1 MPSHAAP
8 HMTRQQRGHSRAS
21 EFSGPSSPMNSDD
34 ESCTSLDIRQPQEQH
49 DFSFKWPADARAAL
63 KKDIDAFL
71 VALPLGSTSE
81 DARLEELVAGKLL
94 EMGLAQ
100 ASLQQ
105 KLTEWSHVANDL
117 RGMVHK
123 QQEQLRGMQ
132 GVGNAGGEPVSPS
145 IALQPRHHDR
155 LPAGFQALASIR
167 QSQDIEEFLEIAHQ
181 ASMSRPSEEEEHLR
195 FQVNELEGRLL
206 ASQKQLEDLQCV
218 QRAFSDHQDIA
229 ALEGTRQL
237 QGELRSARA
246 AAAEAG
252 DAAKVAQAEAQ
263 RLRKTLINAEM
274 ELQQASVTNDDLR
287 RQLQD
292 HAEADAISA
301 AESEAIRA
309 RDSKL
314 LEYQDIIAQLEDQ
327 LAATSNA
334 GSETSKRHAA
344 SVSGM
349 QHRMDDA
356 LRKAD
361 SLSADLVSA
370 HEQLSD
376 ASSQRNADRLKLAQ
390 MQHALTESHGSCQH
404 LQQQLGTC
412 QDNLTSTKQALDES
426 EADALSAK
434 QELESQAFAAEE
446 KLCESEASLKQ
457 LQADHQAD
465 SQAAQQ
471 EISSL
476 AEQIQQLQQD
486 LDAADQEA
494 NNRSVQLGELHRHLE
509 AAKEVN
515 KDLQSQVQR
524 ATDEAQQA
532 KSDAG
537 DSKEH
542 VQAVEQNLQQLEGSM
557 VLLRAE
563 AQLKAQAEQAQLA
576 RARGLVG
583 ECSLLERQ
591 VDELR
596 DAAKRAD
603 LRHQT
608 QAEEAHKERQAT
620 QHRISVLKKQVASRD
635 RSIEDLHVQLKAA
648 ANDLQTSQGEAE
660 GASENV
666 RQLTKELDK
675 KTQQIQATEDHYKK
689 GRNHQIE
696 ALRTSL
702 AEARTDLEDGWA
714 RHAQEQ
720 AHSAELQLHVERLE
734 EQASTLEQKLSLAQN
749 DLDVESEAA
758 ASHIV
763 VEELHDIREQLED
776 RATSAEQEH
785 ARSSEMAEALM
796 EQLEAAAQ
804 ELEASDQRAQANHEQ
819 ASQAEMHLTQ
829 ASERIEELED
839 AAASLSLEKDE
850 LASQLAEANNEAA
863 RAAESA
869 AELGQQINVLT
880 LEKDRLTLQLEE
892 ADAEGSRLAEA
903 LTLVEQQLATA
914 VQKLQ
919 LAESACLEE
928 QDCSKGFKATIE
940 QMEQQMMEG
949 SFKSSMHEDQLV
961 QLQSLLE
968 QQLERHQAE
977 VAQIQEA
984 SSREVQDVQSKMQ
997 KAAGQHQEAIRLLQ
1011 HAHEVAL
1018 QSQAAE
1024 LVDVKQA
1031 ADEEAAGQQPALA
1044 ESKQAFESQI
1054 EMQRQQLSQAESGLS
1069 DAAAQKLQQNQAIIR
1084 MQLEYVEATATAE
1097 ALHEG
1102 QMSKLKQ
1109 QHAEMLADT
1118 TQQMEKAQ
1126 STALSQLQQ
1135 DHAQEISDRQ
1145 RHAEEAAVSLKDA
1158 LCQKHADAIAELQRE
1173 HAQDLANAMSKA
1185 SEIAD
1190 GRVSNL
1196 KHEHGTALTHLE
1208 EEHGRA
1214 LAAEAQWTASLQASL
1229 QEQQDK
1235 ALRDSSEMSQT
1246 SQRHAAAIAA
1256 LQAEQAH
1263 AIQDQAACFS
1273 SRVSVLEEQ
1282 HAAALAE
1289 ALQQTAHAHSHA
1301 QNDRDRQHSA
1311 ALEQMQQCH
1320 AEALTDALHEAN
1332 AVSSKV
1338 KHQMEQDH
1346 AAAFAELRQ
1355 ELDAGLDALRNDG
1368 IQHERSVRAQLEAKH
1383 ADALAAQRAEHVQ
1396 EVERLAT
1403 SALHPDLQDAYASLW
1418 ARQTVRV
1425 AVLKACWEEASTAVK
1440 TAMAELQA
1448 LNGVANNL
1456 ASKLELERIQCA
1468 GIRAM
1473 MDELR
1478 DDLETQTH
1486 TASEAQARCSCLSD
1500 QVESLKHEQAQTQSD
1515 AEASLR
1521 EQQGM
1526 AEELASQRAQASQLA
1541 STFEAAL
1548 ASASQDHAAHVQ
1560 ALERQH
1566 QAELMQARA
1575 EASLSAVSSPW
1586 LTPLQLQLR
1595 SSQQE
1600 ASSASFKPAATRY
1613 GHSAAQQLSS
1623 DHSLGST
1630 DQQGGSRLPSD
1641 ALNGKQQALRHEAA
1655 CLRHP
1660 EPDGAEA
1667 SCSSGFEDMPEIHS
1681 PVSSAPQALHADRTG
1696 HQYDVPPSSSS
1707 PEILCA
1713 QQASH
1718 GSQSKRASHTQQ
1730 LQESG
1735 TDAEELQDEVQR
1747 LHDELGSARVAT
1759 LDCQEMLEELQAFSE
1774 QLQQEHGSLKDQLQ
1788 DCMQSQREA
1797 AASLVEVKEAL
1808 RTANRDKTA
1817 ALQQLEALQGEA
1829 ERLEAEAHA
1838 AAQELAL
1845 RDLDCSALRGQLAA
1859 THEAAG
1865 ASMRRVEALSSE
1877 LARSHRSR
1885 EEAEG
1890 QVAAA
1895 QQETEAVQQEAS
1907 ERLQQLASQLQT
1919 ELRRRAEAEARAQ
1932 GPLRASSVVTALAQ
1946 EQQRQ
1951 SLSHLAMQQQRG
1963 RQSREKPPESPGI
1976 LGTLSEASL
1985 TPASTAK
1992 QQAAELSRPR
2002 AMRSLEFL
2010 QSSSS
2015 LKENCPGLANLPAG
2029 SPVLRGPQKA
2039 FDREASMEETVLM
2052 ELGSQPAEDS
2062 NNTAIR
2068 EMHCNALFG
2077 GTNSITST
2085 PSKSPRTRSSVR
2097 RISIAESLCR
2107 SSRSRPLGVSALGS
2121 SLSFRHSTQNPSSP
2135 SLAMKGA
2142 LFIGRVSH
2150 EGATWLHRSSSDHAL
2165 LPSHALQDVAVD

>member
-356 LRKAD
+356 LR
-361 SLSADLVSA
+361 
-370 HEQLSD
+370 
-376 ASSQRNADRLKLAQ
+376 
-390 MQHALTESHGSCQH
+390 
-404 LQQQLGTC
+404 
-412 QDNLTSTKQALDES
+412 
-426 EADALSAK
+426 
-434 QELESQAFAAEE
+434 
-446 KLCESEASLKQ
+446 
-457 LQADHQAD
+457 
-465 SQAAQQ
+465 
-471 EISSL
+471 
-476 AEQIQQLQQD
+476 
-486 LDAADQEA
+486 
-494 NNRSVQLGELHRHLE
+494 
-509 AAKEVN
+509 
-515 KDLQSQVQR
+515 
-524 ATDEAQQA
+524 
-532 KSDAG
+532 

-608 QAEEAHKERQAT
+608 QA
-620 QHRISVLKKQVASRD
+620 
-635 RSIEDLHVQLKAA
+635 
-648 ANDLQTSQGEAE
+648 
-660 GASENV
+660 
-666 RQLTKELDK
+666 
-675 KTQQIQATEDHYKK
+675 TEDHYKK

-720 AHSAELQLHVERLE
+720 AH
-734 EQASTLEQKLSLAQN
+734 T
-749 DLDVESEAA
+749 
-758 ASHIV
+758 
-763 VEELHDIREQLED
+763 
-776 RATSAEQEH
+776 
-785 ARSSEMAEALM
+785 
-796 EQLEAAAQ
+796 
-804 ELEASDQRAQANHEQ
+804 
-819 ASQAEMHLTQ
+819 
-829 ASERIEELED
+829 
-839 AAASLSLEKDE
+839 
-850 LASQLAEANNEAA
+850 
-863 RAAESA
+863 
-869 AELGQQINVLT
+869 
-880 LEKDRLTLQLEE
+880 
-892 ADAEGSRLAEA
+892 
-903 LTLVEQQLATA
+903 
-914 VQKLQ
+914 
-919 LAESACLEE
+919 
-928 QDCSKGFKATIE
+928 
-940 QMEQQMMEG
+940 
-949 SFKSSMHEDQLV
+949 
-961 QLQSLLE
+961 
-968 QQLERHQAE
+968 
-977 VAQIQEA
+977 
-984 SSREVQDVQSKMQ
+984 
-997 KAAGQHQEAIRLLQ
+997 
-1011 HAHEVAL
+1011 
-1018 QSQAAE
+1018 
-1024 LVDVKQA
+1024 
-1031 ADEEAAGQQPALA
+1031 
-1044 ESKQAFESQI
+1044 
-1054 EMQRQQLSQAESGLS
+1054 
-1069 DAAAQKLQQNQAIIR
+1069 
-1084 MQLEYVEATATAE
+1084 
-1097 ALHEG
+1097 
-1102 QMSKLKQ
+1102 
-1109 QHAEMLADT
+1109 
-1118 TQQMEKAQ
+1118 
-1126 STALSQLQQ
+1126 
-1135 DHAQEISDRQ
+1135 
-1145 RHAEEAAVSLKDA
+1145 
-1158 LCQKHADAIAELQRE
+1158 
-1173 HAQDLANAMSKA
+1173 
-1185 SEIAD
+1185 
-1190 GRVSNL
+1190 
-1196 KHEHGTALTHLE
+1196 
-1208 EEHGRA
+1208 
-1214 LAAEAQWTASLQASL
+1214 
-1229 QEQQDK
+1229 
-1235 ALRDSSEMSQT
+1235 
-1246 SQRHAAAIAA
+1246 
-1256 LQAEQAH
+1256 
-1263 AIQDQAACFS
+1263 
-1273 SRVSVLEEQ
+1273 
-1282 HAAALAE
+1282 
-1289 ALQQTAHAHSHA
+1289 
-1301 QNDRDRQHSA
+1301 
-1311 ALEQMQQCH
+1311 
-1320 AEALTDALHEAN
+1320 
-1332 AVSSKV
+1332 
-1338 KHQMEQDH
+1338 
-1346 AAAFAELRQ
+1346 
-1355 ELDAGLDALRNDG
+1355 
-1368 IQHERSVRAQLEAKH
+1368 
-1383 ADALAAQRAEHVQ
+1383 QRAEHVQ

-1575 EASLSAVSSPW
+1575 EASLSA
-1586 LTPLQLQLR
+1586 
-1595 SSQQE
+1595 
-1600 ASSASFKPAATRY
+1600 
-1613 GHSAAQQLSS
+1613 
-1623 DHSLGST
+1623 
-1630 DQQGGSRLPSD
+1630 
-1641 ALNGKQQALRHEAA
+1641 
-1655 CLRHP
+1655 
-1660 EPDGAEA
+1660 
-1667 SCSSGFEDMPEIHS
+1667 
-1681 PVSSAPQALHADRTG
+1681 
-1696 HQYDVPPSSSS
+1696 
-1707 PEILCA
+1707 
-1713 QQASH
+1713 
-1718 GSQSKRASHTQQ
+1718 
-1730 LQESG
+1730 
-1735 TDAEELQDEVQR
+1735 
-1747 LHDELGSARVAT
+1747 
-1759 LDCQEMLEELQAFSE
+1759 EMLEELQAFSE